1 MTAWFSRVGLPLLVL
16 MGVGLTHAFVSPWG
30 EPWKN
35 NDETRHVMTG
45 VFVRDAL
52 VDWRESAADPK
63 GYATRYYAQ
72 YPALGLLV
80 WPPFFYAVEG
90 VAMAAFGTD
99 YGVARGV
106 LIGFDLLAAFYF
118 LRLGQRLAGPATAS
132 LALALAGLSWQ
143 VFDLSRYVLLELPCL
158 ALVLG
163 SVYHFERCLTGYRTR
178 DALAACL
185 FAALA
190 ALTRFDAIVLVPY
203 FAARL
208 VTTRQFRLL
217 LKPGVLV
224 GVAGALGLT
233 GPYYLFTYREYGTG
247 LAAAATTG
255 SDAAAA
261 KFLTPENFVEY
272 PSFMVE
278 QVGWAVLFWAVVG
291 VVVAGRQRHPA
302 FAVAVTLTFATYATF
317 APMAECVPRHTIYWV
332 PALAL
337 LAAVGLTE
345 FARRAGRRLGVCA
358 VVVTVVATGF
368 QSTWYPGW
376 YVRGYEEAAV
386 YVLDHRATDRP
397 VLMEGVL
404 NGGFIYQVRRHDAS
418 RTLRVVRGDKLLYA
432 VLSDPANGYREFAR
446 TDAELLAKL
455 HEADPEFVVVEFPQ
469 LFELKTPIASRLRDL
484 LLSHPERFELE
495 RRVVFD
501 TNHNSF
507 RYAGLEVYR
516 KLDRNPAPAAPA
528 AIPVLGLGRTLPA
541 R

>member
-1 MTAWFSRVGLPLLVL
+1 MTERFSRIGMPLLVAL
-16 MGVGLTHAFVSPWG
+16 GLAWVHANASPWG

-45 VFVRDAL
+45 VFFRDAL
-52 VDWRESAADPK
+52 CDWRESTVDPR

-72 YPALGLLV
+72 YPALGVLV

-99 YGVARGV
+99 YGVARAV
-106 LIGFDLLAAFYF
+106 LLAFDLLAAFYF
-118 LRLGQRLAGPATAS
+118 VRLSQRLVGPVTAS
-132 LALALAGLSWQ
+132 LALALVGLSSQ

-163 SVYHFERCLTGYRTR
+163 SIDHFERCLGEYRRR

-185 FAALA
+185 LAALA
-190 ALTRFDAIVLVPY
+190 ALTRFDAIVLLPY

-208 VTTRQFRLL
+208 VTTRQYRLL

-224 GVAGALGLT
+224 GVAGALVLT
-233 GPYYLFTYREYGTG
+233 GPYYLLTYREYGTG
-247 LAAAATTG
+247 LSAAATTG

-261 KFLTPENFVEY
+261 KFVSLGNFAEY
-272 PSFMVE
+272 PSFMLD
-278 QVGWAVLFWAVVG
+278 QVGWCVLFWACVGAVVG
-291 VVVAGRQRHPA
+291 GRTRHPA
-302 FAVAVTLTFATYATF
+302 FAVAVTLTLSTYVTF
-317 APMAECVPRHTIYWV
+317 APMAECVDRHTIYWV

-337 LAAVGLTE
+337 FAAVGLTE
-345 FARRAGRRLGVCA
+345 FARRAGRRLGFCA
-358 VVVTVVATGF
+358 VLLSVGGTGF
-368 QSTWYPGW
+368 QSTWHPGW
-376 YVRGYEEAAV
+376 FVRGYEEAAI
-386 YVLDHRATDRP
+386 YVVEHRETDRP

-418 RTLRVVRGDKLLYA
+418 RSLRVVRGDKLFYA

-469 LFELKTPIASRLRDL
+469 LFELNTPVGPRLRDL
-484 LLSHPERFELE
+484 LRGDPERFQLE
-495 RRVVFD
+495 RRIVFE
-501 TNHNSF
+501 TNHDSF
-507 RYAGLEVYR
+507 LYHGLEVYR
-516 KLDRNPAPAAPA
+516 KRDRNPAPPPA
-528 AIPVLGLGRTLPA
+528 GAIPVLGLGREVGG